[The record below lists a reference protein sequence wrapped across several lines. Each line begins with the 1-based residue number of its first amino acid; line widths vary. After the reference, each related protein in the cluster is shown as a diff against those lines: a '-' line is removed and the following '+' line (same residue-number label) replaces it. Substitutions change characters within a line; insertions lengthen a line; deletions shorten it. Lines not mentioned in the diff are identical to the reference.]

1 MGKTIE
7 FNNFQTTFN
16 RLTRQAKNKLLK
28 INIEFYHHD
37 SASEPFIHVEADI
50 ERIFMEIA
58 EPHGKVITILTQE
71 TTFSFT
77 ERNHHTNLS
86 NDDVVFSSKND
97 DETFCII
104 SFI

>member
-16 RLTRQAKNKLLK
+16 KLTRQAKNDLLK

-37 SASEPFIHVEADI
+37 FESEPFIHVEADVENISI
-50 ERIFMEIA
+50 ENVDLN
-58 EPHGKVITILTQE
+58 GKVITILTNE
-71 TTFSFT
+71 TAFSFT
-77 ERNHHTNLS
+77 ERNHYTNLS

-97 DETFCII
+97 DETYCII